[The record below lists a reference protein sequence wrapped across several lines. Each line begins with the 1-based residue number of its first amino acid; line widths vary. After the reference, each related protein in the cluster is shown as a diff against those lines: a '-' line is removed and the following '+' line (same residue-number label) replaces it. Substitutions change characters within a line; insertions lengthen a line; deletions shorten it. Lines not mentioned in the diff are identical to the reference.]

1 VDDDLSRPLADK
13 IPPFV
18 EHAEAVEVVM
28 DDHNNVDIDL
38 QLPRMTPQ
46 LPLLL
51 RHTYLNSNMDVE

>member
-1 VDDDLSRPLADK
+1 MDDDLSRPLADK

-38 QLPRMTPQ
+38 QLMMMMKQQQ
-46 LPLLL
+46 LQQHKHL
-51 RHTYLNSNMDVE
+51 D